1 MKPATEKEPAMSNSE
16 NVFASLSILVTPVKV
31 SFCTMLMIFMSQIK
45 IFYVVTT
52 VKVSFIL

>member
-1 MKPATEKEPAMSNSE
+1 MKLATEKEPAMSNSE

-31 SFCTMLMIFMSQIK
+31 SFYTMLIIFMSQIK
-45 IFYVVTT
+45 IFYVVTN